1 MLAVEINV
9 ALCVPATVLTGVFNL
24 GPGAVFLDS
33 LRCVGNESNLLQCG
47 YNGQIGDTQ
56 CTSAQSA
63 GVSCQREASEWYSSP
78 SPPKK
83 LL

>member
-1 MLAVEINV
+1 MTL
-9 ALCVPATVLTGVFNL
+9 LTGSSAL
-24 GPGAVFLDS
+24 GSGTVFLDS

-63 GVSCQREASEWYSSP
+63 GVSCQRETSEKILAYCGRTRSI
-78 SPPKK
+78 
-83 LL
+83 L